1 MAIDD
6 TDLNGLMGSAYLSPD
21 GNRIVMVFVNMG
33 SVRRIVP
40 NVVGIS
46 DAHSV
51 KCYETYELSTQKGT
65 LTLNKNTSY
74 APQRLGRQFRIRKN
88 SVTTMV
94 IDIDQTDGIKGTSAA
109 MPANDKGIYAID
121 GRKVSSGNSADN
133 LPKGLYIVNGVK
145 VLKR

>member
-1 MAIDD
+1 MNLWVLGNYSRFIRPGFKRIDMAIDD

-51 KCYETYELSTQKGT
+51 KCYETYELSTQRA
-65 LTLNKNTSY
+65 LSH
-74 APQRLGRQFRIRKN
+74 
-88 SVTTMV
+88 
-94 IDIDQTDGIKGTSAA
+94 
-109 MPANDKGIYAID
+109 
-121 GRKVSSGNSADN
+121 
-133 LPKGLYIVNGVK
+133 
-145 VLKR
+145 